1 VPRHMH
7 IWITILIVAA
17 PIASLAQQV
26 EHPEIIVRKYMDAWN
41 NRDVDA
47 IVSFFAD
54 GGEYIDVTNV
64 NNGWAAPWRGR
75 DAIREAVRDMYAG
88 VPDLAF
94 DVSFIRAASDYA
106 VVEWTMKGTH
116 SGDWETLP
124 ATHQTLAVPG
134 VSVIQLVDGKISHQR
149 DYWDGYL
156 FSSQL
161 GLLPG
166 PSED

>member
-1 VPRHMH
+1 MH
-7 IWITILIVAA
+7 IWITTLIVLA
-17 PIASLAQQV
+17 PTASAAQQV
-26 EHPEIIVRKYMDAWN
+26 EHPEMIVREYMSAWN
-41 NRDVDA
+41 KRDVEA

-64 NNGWAAPWRGR
+64 NNSWAAPWIGR

-94 DVSFIRAASDYA
+94 DVSFIRADSDYA

-124 ATHQTLAVPG
+124 ATDRPLAVPG

-156 FSSQL
+156 FLSQL
-161 GLLPG
+161 GHLPG
-166 PSED
+166 SSED